1 MLQNQSDYNIY
12 FNIGCS
18 IGIMLFSHQ
27 IRNSCNHNDIYGI
40 VYDCNRN
47 FKEKEEENM
56 VFKKTVAKTLAAVA
70 LKMAEKA
77 CGTASIYG
85 LYRPIEPKALK
96 KLKNK

>member
-1 MLQNQSDYNIY
+1 
-12 FNIGCS
+12 
-18 IGIMLFSHQ
+18 
-27 IRNSCNHNDIYGI
+27 
-40 VYDCNRN
+40 
-47 FKEKEEENM
+47 M

-85 LYRPIEPKALK
+85 LYQPIEPKALK